1 MDKKDLR
8 SAVALLQRGDWRG
21 AHEIVQVDEDSRIA
35 CWAHAIVHVM
45 EGDLPNARYWFR
57 KAGRAFS
64 ADAAAET
71 AALAAQLA
79 DQGTVPGSR
88 R

>member
-8 SAVALLQRGDWRG
+8 SAVALLERGDWRG
-21 AHEIVQVDEDSRIA
+21 AHEIVQDDEDSRIA

-64 ADAAAET
+64 GDAAAET
-71 AALAAQLA
+71 AALAAFLA
-79 DQGTVPGSR
+79 EGG
-88 R
+88 